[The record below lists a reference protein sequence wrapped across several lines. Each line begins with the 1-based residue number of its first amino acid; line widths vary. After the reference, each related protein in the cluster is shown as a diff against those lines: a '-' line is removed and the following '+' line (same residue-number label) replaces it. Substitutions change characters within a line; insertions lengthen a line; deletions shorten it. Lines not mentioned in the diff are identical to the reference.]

1 MTVSTLF
8 WDVDTQHDFMDP
20 DGALS
25 VPDAPDLAPNLERLT
40 RFAVEH
46 GVPIVASADTH
57 TSDDSEFREFPPHCV
72 RGTHGHAKVAATSVP
87 GAQVADPGVLD
98 DQLRRLTSGETH
110 QLVVE
115 KPLIDVFAEPL
126 VEEVLTRLQPAR
138 VFVYGVAT
146 EYCVRAAV
154 LGLAQ
159 RGHAATVVT
168 DAIKPLGQEEGLAA
182 LAEMEEAGA
191 EMATTEA
198 VLEMLSGETV

>member
-1 MTVSTLF
+1 MTNRALF
-8 WDVDTQHDFMDP
+8 WDVDTQHDFMNP

-25 VPDAPDLAPNLERLT
+25 VPDAPDLVPNLERLT

-46 GVPIVASADTH
+46 GVPILASADTH
-57 TSDDSEFREFPPHCV
+57 TSDDSEFQEFPPHCV

-87 GAQVADPGVLD
+87 GAQAADLDALD
-98 DQLRRLTSGETH
+98 DQVRRLASGEMH
-110 QLVVE
+110 QLIIE
-115 KPLIDVFAEPL
+115 KPLIDIFDTPL
-126 VEEVLTRLQPAR
+126 TEEVLSRLKPAR

-154 LGLAQ
+154 LGLAK
-159 RGHAATVVT
+159 RGYAATVVS
-168 DAIKPLGQEEGLAA
+168 DAIKPLSQEEGLTA

-198 VLEMLSGETV
+198 VIEMLSGETT